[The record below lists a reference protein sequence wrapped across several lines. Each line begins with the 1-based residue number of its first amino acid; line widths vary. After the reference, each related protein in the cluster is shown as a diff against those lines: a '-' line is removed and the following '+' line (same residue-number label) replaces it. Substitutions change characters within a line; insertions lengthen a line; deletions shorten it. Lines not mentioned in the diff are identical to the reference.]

1 MRLVLHLI
9 AAITWGVIVQW
20 PWGTW
25 VFHAVG
31 ALAVIHI
38 VAPLWFH
45 FAFARPFH
53 RAFLF
58 GPLALV
64 AIDGGFVVYA
74 WTRELWS
81 DLTIIVVAVLGAGT
95 VISLLYSLLVMTLL
109 DRFRAR
115 RDRKRAASG
124 NDGRGG

>member
-25 VFHAVG
+25 VFHALG

-38 VAPLWFH
+38 VGPFWFH
-45 FAFARPFH
+45 FAFSRPFH

-58 GPLALV
+58 GPLAL
-64 AIDGGFVVYA
+64 AALDAGFLVYA
-74 WTRELWS
+74 WRGGLWA
-81 DLTIIVVAVLGAGT
+81 DLTGIVVAVLAAAAI
-95 VISLLYSLLVMTLL
+95 VSVLYSLLVMTLL
-109 DRFRAR
+109 DRLRAR
-115 RDRKRAASG
+115 RDRKRASG
-124 NDGRGG
+124 NDRSGG